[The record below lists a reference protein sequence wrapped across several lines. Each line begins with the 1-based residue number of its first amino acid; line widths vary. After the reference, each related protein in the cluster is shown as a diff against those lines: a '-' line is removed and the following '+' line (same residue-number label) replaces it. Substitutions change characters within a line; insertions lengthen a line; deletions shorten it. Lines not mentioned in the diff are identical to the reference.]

1 MFPGYTSIHDFANT
15 SAVPLGLR
23 FIAGFG
29 DTGEYL
35 QYPIAQVYFSS
46 SSTKLYWINNSGV
59 ATEFHEYTEGVGLE
73 PRAGLIPGYTFGN
86 KAFVF
91 TGDRGSATA
100 IGLKF
105 NIGDVTDPE
114 NGAIGLSRPNI
125 NTGDDTGAAATSTLG
140 TAGGAVKGVVK
151 YFVSYSGQDGND
163 EGALSLKFGEIDA
176 EDGYDIDLSSLPTK
190 DTNKRRLYRTF
201 SDGDQPF
208 YLATLNSSDTDY
220 TDNIA
225 DADLGDLPLKMG
237 DPPVKGIGYQ
247 DATWHYGRAY
257 ILDNIKRPRRI
268 YFSDPE
274 EPESYYTSEFGNWFS
289 ISDGHEGRVLSRIP
303 AGLVYLTDH
312 TAYLIRGRTPADFT
326 LHELFPV
333 SQGSYSAGCGAAG
346 SAKETPHGLFFFDKA
361 DHTIFRISGDGQ
373 ASIIS
378 VPIQKDLQD
387 EIDDLSSDSDTRAH
401 MNWWPKRNILFFSSA
416 QSNGSMWAFDIEK
429 GRWIGRATYSPMSM
443 CQWNKANTGALSMI
457 GMLSKSG
464 IRDHVYQLFTGTD
477 HGGTAI
483 SSPTIGSPTFTG
495 SDPTIEK
502 TFLYADLLMKGE
514 ASKSVTVNW
523 FIDGATSADGTATV
537 SLTGTDSRERH
548 RIYINERGRELDV
561 DVVLDNSSVSHGI
574 YGIVYGY
581 TEDTSVVQS

>member
-1 MFPGYTSIHDFANT
+1 MPRGIREVKHTRVLFGDLGYSPDGNSYRPDGIRKMSDTWIDPDGDGYVSMFPGYTSIHDFANT

-268 YFSDPE
+268 YFSD
-274 EPESYYTSEFGNWFS
+274 
-289 ISDGHEGRVLSRIP
+289 
-303 AGLVYLTDH
+303 
-312 TAYLIRGRTPADFT
+312 
-326 LHELFPV
+326 
-333 SQGSYSAGCGAAG
+333 
-346 SAKETPHGLFFFDKA
+346 
-361 DHTIFRISGDGQ
+361 
-373 ASIIS
+373 
-378 VPIQKDLQD
+378 
-387 EIDDLSSDSDTRAH
+387 
-401 MNWWPKRNILFFSSA
+401 
-416 QSNGSMWAFDIEK
+416 
-429 GRWIGRATYSPMSM
+429 
-443 CQWNKANTGALSMI
+443 
-457 GMLSKSG
+457 
-464 IRDHVYQLFTGTD
+464 
-477 HGGTAI
+477 
-483 SSPTIGSPTFTG
+483 
-495 SDPTIEK
+495 
-502 TFLYADLLMKGE
+502 
-514 ASKSVTVNW
+514 
-523 FIDGATSADGTATV
+523 
-537 SLTGTDSRERH
+537 
-548 RIYINERGRELDV
+548 
-561 DVVLDNSSVSHGI
+561 VVLHFRVW
-574 YGIVYGY
+574 
-581 TEDTSVVQS
+581 